1 MTFMKIVREASL
13 VVTCTRKSK
22 TEQPIRDNLQISVE
36 LSDCIWGGGGGGLS
50 MQQTSLMMG
59 EGNGE
64 LAGGSSSQD
73 STAVEFHL
81 CICTGLF

>member
-1 MTFMKIVREASL
+1 
-13 VVTCTRKSK
+13 
-22 TEQPIRDNLQISVE
+22 
-36 LSDCIWGGGGGGLS
+36 